1 MLNINFI
8 KYHKIALI
16 FSVIL
21 IFISFISLFTKF
33 LNLGIDFTGGILIE
47 SRFEKK
53 VEISNLRSIL
63 SNSDIK
69 KLNIQSSE
77 SNNDIIIR
85 IPQDKNIDQAKL
97 VIKIKS
103 ILSKNFPNI
112 EYRKIDY
119 VGPTIGEELVKSG
132 IIAFLLSCFFV
143 LIYIWYRFDL
153 EFGIWAIIALLHDVI
168 ITIGFISLTSLEFN
182 TTSIA
187 ALLTVIG
194 YSINDS
200 VVIFDRV
207 RENLQK
213 YKKMAISEVI
223 NISLNSTF
231 RRTMITSGTTLLA
244 LLALIIFGG
253 DILKTF
259 SVSLFF
265 GILVGTYS
273 SIYIS
278 SSLLIFTDPRK
289 VKSS

>member
-21 IFISFISLFTKF
+21 IFISFISFFTKF

-63 SNSDIK
+63 SNSDIEK
-69 KLNIQSSE
+69 FNIQSSE

-97 VIKIKS
+97 IIKIKS
-103 ILSKNFPNI
+103 ILSGNFPNI

-119 VGPTIGEELVKSG
+119 VGPAIGEELVKSG
-132 IIAFLLSCFFV
+132 IIALLLSCFFV

>member
-21 IFISFISLFTKF
+21 VFISFISFFTKF

-63 SNSDIK
+63 SNSDIEK
-69 KLNIQSSE
+69 FNIQSSE

-97 VIKIKS
+97 IIKIKS
-103 ILSKNFPNI
+103 ILSGNFPNI

-119 VGPTIGEELVKSG
+119 VGPAIGEELVKSG
-132 IIAFLLSCFFV
+132 IIALLLSCFFV

-187 ALLTVIG
+187 ALLTIIG

>member
-1 MLNINFI
+1 M
-8 KYHKIALI
+8 
-16 FSVIL
+16 
-21 IFISFISLFTKF
+21 
-33 LNLGIDFTGGILIE
+33 
-47 SRFEKK
+47 
-53 VEISNLRSIL
+53 
-63 SNSDIK
+63 
-69 KLNIQSSE
+69 
-77 SNNDIIIR
+77 IR

-103 ILSKNFPNI
+103 ILRKNFPNI

-119 VGPTIGEELVKSG
+119 VGPAIGEELVKSA
-132 IIAFLLSCFFV
+132 IIALLLSCFFV

-182 TTSIA
+182 ITAIA

-213 YKKMAISEVI
+213 YQKMAISEVI

-265 GILVGTYS
+265 GILIGTYS

>member
-8 KYHKIALI
+8 KYHKTALI

-21 IFISFISLFTKF
+21 IFISFISLFAKF

-63 SNSDIK
+63 SNSDIEK
-69 KLNIQSSE
+69 FNIQSSE
-77 SNNDIIIR
+77 NNNNIMIR

-97 VIKIKS
+97 VIKIKE

-119 VGPTIGEELVKSG
+119 VGPAIGKELVKSG
-132 IIAFLLSCFFV
+132 IIALLLSCFFV

-289 VKSS
+289 VK

>member
-21 IFISFISLFTKF
+21 VFISFISFFTKF

-47 SRFEKK
+47 SRFEKR

-63 SNSDIK
+63 SNSDIEK
-69 KLNIQSSE
+69 FNIQSSE

-97 VIKIKS
+97 IIKIKS
-103 ILSKNFPNI
+103 ILSGNFPNI

-119 VGPTIGEELVKSG
+119 VGPAIGEELVKSG
-132 IIAFLLSCFFV
+132 IIALLLSCFFV

>member
-21 IFISFISLFTKF
+21 VFISFISFFTKF

-63 SNSDIK
+63 SNSDIEK
-69 KLNIQSSE
+69 FNIQSSE

-97 VIKIKS
+97 IIKIKS
-103 ILSKNFPNI
+103 ILSGNFPNI

-119 VGPTIGEELVKSG
+119 VGPAIGEELVKSG
-132 IIAFLLSCFFV
+132 IIALLLSCFFV

>member
-21 IFISFISLFTKF
+21 VFISFISFFTKF

-63 SNSDIK
+63 SNSDIEK
-69 KLNIQSSE
+69 FNIQSSE

-97 VIKIKS
+97 IIKIKS
-103 ILSKNFPNI
+103 ILSGNFPNI

-119 VGPTIGEELVKSG
+119 VGPAIGEELVKSG
-132 IIAFLLSCFFV
+132 IIALLLSCFFV

-259 SVSLFF
+259 SISLFF